1 MEDKLMEE
9 KLLCSHCGALIE
21 DDDYSLVNGEVV
33 CSDCVDNYCCT
44 CNNCG
49 AVIYDS
55 DSHGDE
61 YVNLTWINPLLL
73 FSTIPLLFI
82 PFHCL
87 LNSFHVSLA
96 ISHQMNNHLL

>member
-1 MEDKLMEE
+1 MEE

-49 AVIYDS
+49 SVIYDS
-55 DSHGDE
+55 DSHGMNMLIS
-61 YVNLTWINPLLL
+61 VVTVMII
-73 FSTIPLLFI
+73 SIPIAVIVI
-82 PFHCL
+82 P
-87 LNSFHVSLA
+87 
-96 ISHQMNNHLL
+96 